1 MAERRVSIVTGA
13 SQGIG
18 RQIALALAAR
28 GDAVAL
34 AARQTARLAEVAE
47 QIEQAGGE
55 SLVVRT
61 DVTDPASVQ
70 EMAAS
75 VVGRFDRIDAVVA
88 NSGIGGPSGPLW
100 ELDAQE
106 WERTFEVNV
115 HGVFHTARATVPA
128 MIETGGGALVVIGSI
143 SGKRP
148 LYGRSA
154 YTASKLAL
162 VGLTRTLALETGRFG
177 VRVNLIS
184 PGFVEGPR
192 IDWVIRTQAQARG
205 LREDAVRAEFEGL
218 SPLGR
223 LTSATDVAEAVLF
236 LTSDRAG
243 GLTGIDL
250 NVNAGVVMY

>member
-106 WERTFEVNV
+106 WERTFE
-115 HGVFHTARATVPA
+115 GADSFTATLQDQVYALLDALLPYPGWFELKYDPEA
-128 MIETGGGALVVIGSI
+128 GAL
-143 SGKRP
+143 
-148 LYGRSA
+148 
-154 YTASKLAL
+154 T
-162 VGLTRTLALETGRFG
+162 LTRAMQSRRDVPTAERFALYLQTLEQAGA
-177 VRVNLIS
+177 VN
-184 PGFVEGPR
+184 R
-192 IDWVIRTQAQARG
+192 AAQA
-205 LREDAVRAEFEGL
+205 D
-218 SPLGR
+218 
-223 LTSATDVAEAVLF
+223 
-236 LTSDRAG
+236 
-243 GLTGIDL
+243 
-250 NVNAGVVMY
+250 AGVATAPS

>member
-28 GDAVAL
+28 GDVVAL
-34 AARQTARLAEVAE
+34 AARQAARLAEVAA
-47 QIEQAGGE
+47 QIEQAGGD

-61 DVTDPASVQ
+61 DVTDPASLQ
-70 EMAAS
+70 EMAAA
-75 VVGRFDRIDAVVA
+75 VLGRFDRIDTVVA
-88 NSGIGGPSGPLW
+88 NSGIGGPSGLLW
-100 ELDAQE
+100 ELDPQE
-106 WERTFEVNV
+106 WARTFDVNV
-115 HGVFHTARATVPA
+115 HGVFHTARATIPA
-128 MIETGGGALVVIGSI
+128 MIETGGGTMVVIGSI

-162 VGLTRTLALETGRFG
+162 VGLTRTLALETGRHG
-177 VRVNLIS
+177 IRVNLIS

-205 LREDAVRAEFEGL
+205 VSEDAVRAEFEGL

-223 LTSATDVAEAVLF
+223 LTSVTDVAEAVLF
-236 LTSDRAG
+236 LTSDQAG
-243 GLTGIDL
+243 GLTGVDL

>member
-18 RQIALALAAR
+18 RHIALALAER

-34 AARQTARLAEVAE
+34 AARQAERLAEVAE
-47 QIEQAGGE
+47 QIEQTGGE
-55 SLVVRT
+55 ALAVRT

-75 VVGRFDRIDAVVA
+75 VLRRFDRIDAVVA

-100 ELDAQE
+100 ELDPRE
-106 WERTFEVNV
+106 WQRTFEVNV
-115 HGVFHTARATVPA
+115 HGVFHTARATIPA
-128 MIETGGGALVVIGSI
+128 MIETGGGSLVVIGSI

-148 LYGRSA
+148 MYGRSA

-162 VGLTRTLALETGRFG
+162 VGLTRTLALETGRHG

-205 LREDAVRAEFEGL
+205 LPEDAVRAEFEGL

-223 LTSATDVAEAVLF
+223 LTSPTDVGEAVLF